1 MRLGL
6 DLHGVITDIP
16 DTMKFLS
23 SAIVSAGGQVHI
35 LTGGSIQKATLELRK
50 LGLKGHIHFTHIFSV
65 LDYHRYEI
73 LTPHSGWNDKYD
85 NPEYPHRIWDRTK
98 ADYCSRNKIDLMID
112 DSLIYNQ
119 DFTTPFARLWT
130 HTDTP
135 KIDKPKRHLT

>member
-6 DLHGVITDIP
+6 DLHGVIADIP
-16 DTMKFLS
+16 DTMIFLAK
-23 SAIVSAGGQVHI
+23 AISNAGGEVHVI
-35 LTGGSIQKATLELRK
+35 TGGSTKKAQKELHE
-50 LGLKGHIHFTHIFSV
+50 LGFYSYTCIFSV
-65 LDYHRYEI
+65 LDYHIENGTKIVGYNEE
-73 LTPHSGWNDKYD
+73 YQ
-85 NPEYPHRIWDRTK
+85 NPEFSDEDWDRTK
-98 ADYCSRNKIDLMID
+98 ADYCERNKIDLMID